1 MIRIIQQTLQDSR
14 RWTAVML
21 AVLLAGSIWS
31 FISRSPVAASTD
43 GASFSSPRE
52 GFSAPDFTLDLV
64 GGGQVTLSD
73 LRGKVV
79 LVNLWATWCPPCREE
94 MPAIEAVYK
103 KYKDSGLE
111 VLAVNTTFQDSEGE
125 AAAFAQ
131 EFGLSFLIPL
141 DRTGAVSRQYQLR
154 ALPTSYFIDRQGIIR
169 SVVVGGPMDDT
180 LIASK
185 VEELLKETP

>member
-1 MIRIIQQTLQDSR
+1 
-14 RWTAVML
+14 
-21 AVLLAGSIWS
+21 
-31 FISRSPVAASTD
+31 
-43 GASFSSPRE
+43 
-52 GFSAPDFTLDLV
+52 
-64 GGGQVTLSD
+64 
-73 LRGKVV
+73 
-79 LVNLWATWCPPCREE
+79 